1 MKPYKGKDIEGYL
14 ASLDKDKLPV
24 VQDLRKLI
32 REAIP
37 DSRETIKWGT
47 LIFEKEK
54 IIGAIMVHKE
64 RVNLQLWRG
73 SELTDKDRML
83 EGTSKSMRHLTF
95 LKTTE
100 IKKGPVKALLK
111 EAGGLK

>member
-1 MKPYKGKDIEGYL
+1 MKPYKGKDVEGYL
-14 ASLDKDKLPV
+14 TSLGKDKLPI

-73 SELTDKDRML
+73 SELTDKNRML
-83 EGTSKSMRHLTF
+83 EGSGRSMRHLRF
-95 LKTTE
+95 LKTSD

-111 EAGGLK
+111 EAGSLK